1 MALGNPT
8 VADPSASGKP
18 LPTPQPASNTN
29 NEHMFVIDAAGQQTY
44 LTSRYYDEHSAE
56 FTGQK
61 MQLFTLP
68 GLQSATPQPA
78 FLAETIPLTVG
89 PATVPIHFIQ
99 ILTQPL
105 GSAALDDVYGV
116 LGIDALDQLQAY
128 TFDYRTMRFTVK
140 PE

>member
-1 MALGNPT
+1 
-8 VADPSASGKP
+8 
-18 LPTPQPASNTN
+18 
-29 NEHMFVIDAAGQQTY
+29 MFVIDAGGQQTY
-44 LTSRYYDEHSAE
+44 LTSRYYDEHAAE
-56 FTGQK
+56 FAGQK

-78 FLAETIPLTVG
+78 FVAETIPLTVG

-99 ILTQPL
+99 VLTQPL
-105 GSAALDDVYGV
+105 GSVALDDVYGV

-128 TFDYRTMRFTVK
+128 TFDYRTMRFSVK